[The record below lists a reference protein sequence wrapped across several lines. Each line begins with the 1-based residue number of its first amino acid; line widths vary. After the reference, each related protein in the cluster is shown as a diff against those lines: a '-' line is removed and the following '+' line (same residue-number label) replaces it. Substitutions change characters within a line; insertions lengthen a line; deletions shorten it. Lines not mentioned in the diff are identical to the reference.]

1 LIQGLQGGDGVAG
14 GGGSGVEDARVEE
27 VRLEKE
33 QVQSQLSHTHR
44 QLEQVKRELEVRG

>member
-1 LIQGLQGGDGVAG
+1 MAG

-33 QVQSQLSHTHR
+33 QVQGQLSHTLR
-44 QLEQVKRELEVRG
+44 QLEQVKSELKVSHM